1 MSEQVF
7 SSYSE
12 IRSYRAVTMDLI
24 AINASLLPVRIDI
37 AIFIFWMVSVCVLNS
52 VQEFMVH
59 MKYMKNV
66 TLIYVQ
72 VASGSLWLP

>member
-7 SSYSE
+7 SSCSE

-37 AIFIFWMVSVCVLNS
+37 AIFIFWRVSVCVLNS

-66 TLIYVQ
+66 TFIYVQ

>member
-7 SSYSE
+7 SSCSE

-37 AIFIFWMVSVCVLNS
+37 AIFIFWRVSVCVLNS

-59 MKYMKNV
+59 MKYMKDV
-66 TLIYVQ
+66 TLVYVQ

>member
-59 MKYMKNV
+59 MKYMKDV

>member
-59 MKYMKNV
+59 MKYMKDV
-66 TLIYVQ
+66 TLVYVQ

>member
-37 AIFIFWMVSVCVLNS
+37 AIFIFWRVSVCVLNS

-59 MKYMKNV
+59 MKYMKDV